1 MGKIRSAQV
10 SVSIHQHLCLRHHL
24 HAPLWVLCPRF
35 FPWFPFKTQTHL
47 RQSFVQWTR
56 NHLDLCRSDNRQLL
70 QHSCMSTE
78 LMVRMTLAGFYVA
91 GVTQLKCECLCG
103 ISPSAMPPLLGFH
116 ACFHLRR
123 FLSRCLSTVP
133 KSRVRERERERK
145 EHLSAASCHAVWC
158 LPIPPCHSSSLPF
171 AVFTAKPL
179 GASLYQFPAGL
190 QEPCTRQSGMM
201 RFLMQAS
208 LSVMPFSP
216 ARFNLHCSVFPSA

>member
-24 HAPLWVLCPRF
+24 HAPLWVLCPQF
-35 FPWFPFKTQTHL
+35 FPWLPFKTQTHL

-133 KSRVRERERERK
+133 KSRVREREREKRTPVCGFMSRRLVSSNPS
-145 EHLSAASCHAVWC
+145 LSLLIASLCCVHSKTSGSIFVSISCWITGAVHKTIW
-158 LPIPPCHSSSLPF
+158 HD
-171 AVFTAKPL
+171 AVFNAGVALCDAVLPCPL
-179 GASLYQFPAGL
+179 
-190 QEPCTRQSGMM
+190 
-201 RFLMQAS
+201 
-208 LSVMPFSP
+208 
-216 ARFNLHCSVFPSA
+216 